1 MSLRRSAYGLTVL
14 FLLVSCGGGNDPVP
28 TPVDSRHLSFAQA
41 EIGIGYDRTAFSVS
55 VDANF
60 DYRVD
65 IQADWVKAD
74 PDRTSTPSTQY
85 FLAERNPVGTARTAT
100 LRFIDR
106 SDRYYAKDVTVTQAA
121 NPLRDE
127 ELSIVDKNATP
138 ETKALLANLWAIADK
153 GWMFGHHDDLWYG
166 RYWYNQAGKSDTK
179 DVCGDY
185 PAVFS
190 VDFAEIMDD
199 RHGNESNAIRRRV
212 ILEARERG
220 EVILACMHLNNP
232 KTGGDSWDNSSKLVV
247 AEIMDNRFA
256 DEANAIRR
264 RVILEARERGEVI
277 LACMHLNNPLT
288 GGDSW
293 DNSSNKVVSEIL
305 TNGTATRTKYLEWL
319 DRCADFALN
328 LKDSRGNLVPVIFR
342 MYHEHTQNWSW
353 WGSSCTTASEF
364 VALWQFTVRY
374 LRDTKGVHNFLYAIS
389 PQMDEVYPNAQERIL
404 SRWPGDDWVDFIGID
419 SYHGTWDDAFKT
431 NLDALESVSLE
442 KRKPC
447 GVTETG
453 KESFTEVDFWTRH
466 VLEPVGGHRVSM
478 VTMWRNKYVGNNE
491 SDKHYFS
498 IYPGHPSED
507 DFRTMYNAARSLFSR
522 DLPDMY
528 TLPQGYDI
536 K

>member
-28 TPVDSRHLSFAQA
+28 TPTDTRHLSFAQA
-41 EIGIGYDRTAFSVS
+41 NIEIGYDRTAFTVS

-65 IQADWVKAD
+65 IQADWIKAD

-121 NPLRDE
+121 NPLRNE

-179 DVCGDY
+179 DVCGDF

-199 RHGNESNAIRRRV
+199 RHGNEANAIRRRV

-247 AEIMDNRFA
+247 AEI
-256 DEANAIRR
+256 
-264 RVILEARERGEVI
+264 
-277 LACMHLNNPLT
+277 LT
-288 GGDSW
+288 EGS
-293 DNSSNKVVSEIL
+293 
-305 TNGTATRTKYLEWL
+305 ATRTKYLQWL

-419 SYHGTWDDAFKT
+419 CYHGTWDDAFRT
-431 NLDALESVSLE
+431 NLDALEAVSLE